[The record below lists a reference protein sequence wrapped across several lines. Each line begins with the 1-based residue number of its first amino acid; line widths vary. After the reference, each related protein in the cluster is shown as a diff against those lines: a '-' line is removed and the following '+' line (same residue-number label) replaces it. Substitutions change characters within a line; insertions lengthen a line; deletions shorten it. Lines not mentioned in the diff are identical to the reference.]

1 MIVLNTVAKYYPQ
14 LDRPVKTGR
23 SGGSRPKSRT
33 SQKSGG
39 DAKSQKSAGGKS
51 EGELSEVPRQ
61 ILNPTVVQNFI
72 YTYINE
78 KMKSEKF
85 AMQVDARF
93 EKYLNGLLPQPLEL
107 NQMRSGMKGDNY
119 PNMRKLLSNFLG
131 SPVLRLMKDN

>member
-85 AMQVDARF
+85 AM
-93 EKYLNGLLPQPLEL
+93 
-107 NQMRSGMKGDNY
+107 
-119 PNMRKLLSNFLG
+119 
-131 SPVLRLMKDN
+131 